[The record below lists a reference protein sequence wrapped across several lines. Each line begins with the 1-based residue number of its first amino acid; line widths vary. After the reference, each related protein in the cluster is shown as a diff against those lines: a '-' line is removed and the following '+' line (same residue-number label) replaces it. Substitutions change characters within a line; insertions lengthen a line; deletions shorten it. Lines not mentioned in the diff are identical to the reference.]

1 MSAIPSPP
9 APSKPPPSSEALIRQ
24 ALRKVSA
31 IATLP
36 QVAARIVQIVE
47 DPHSNAQHLK
57 QVICHDPALATRIL
71 KVVNSAF
78 YGLPGHVNSVDRAIV
93 MLGFREVKNIAMAA
107 NLSTL
112 FRGSELHGPFTAE
125 DLWRHCVAVGV
136 ASRQLAKKTRR
147 LSGRASDAFL
157 AGLIHDLGLLVHL
170 QVNPDKLGTVC
181 KAAHEAI
188 QAGSQNV
195 NFCALER
202 SIIGIDHEQLGQA
215 LTEDWRFPEEFQQV
229 VGFHHH
235 PKLARS
241 DTREMV
247 TLVQI
252 ADVLVCKMDE
262 GFNATARCQQWEQAA
277 MEDLGLDDVK
287 IQEVYTSLPPLISDA
302 AAIFN

>member
-1 MSAIPSPP
+1 MSALPSRPPTGTPP
-9 APSKPPPSSEALIRQ
+9 ANSEALIRQ

-31 IATLP
+31 LATLP
-36 QVAARIVQIVE
+36 QVAAKIVQIVE
-47 DPHSNAQHLK
+47 DPHSTAQHLK

-107 NLSTL
+107 NLSVL
-112 FRGSELHGPFTAE
+112 FRGSELSGPFSPE

-147 LSGRASDAFL
+147 LTGRASDAFL

-170 QVNPDKLGTVC
+170 QVNPDKLGEVC
-181 KAAHEAI
+181 KAAHEQI
-188 QAGSQNV
+188 QSGSQNV

-202 SIIGIDHEQLGQA
+202 NIIGIDHEQLGQA
-215 LTEDWRFPEEFQQV
+215 LTEYWRFPEEYQQV

-247 TLVQI
+247 SLVQV
-252 ADVLVCKMDE
+252 ADVLVCRIDE
-262 GFNATARCQQWEQAA
+262 GFNATARCQTWEPSTLT
-277 MEDLGLDDVK
+277 DLGLDDVK
-287 IQEVYTSLPPLISDA
+287 IQEVFASLPPLIADA
-302 AAIFN
+302 ASIFN